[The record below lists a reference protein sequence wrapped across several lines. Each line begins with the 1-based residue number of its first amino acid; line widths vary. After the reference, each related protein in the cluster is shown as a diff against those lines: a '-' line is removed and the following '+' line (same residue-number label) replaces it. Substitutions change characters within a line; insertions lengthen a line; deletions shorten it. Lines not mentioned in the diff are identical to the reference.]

1 MPFDFNLKIMNGSGR
16 PVGVRAA
23 SEVAFYIDDTHS
35 MSERVQS
42 LADAVYKEF
51 ERLIKAY
58 DENVVKDLMPLVVA
72 ILEGLESSCRE
83 KQQVD
88 VDAELL
94 RDDNDQL
101 LAQYEKERQLRRIA
115 DQVVIITGKLI
126 L

>member
-1 MPFDFNLKIMNGSGR
+1 MNGSGR
-16 PVGVRAA
+16 PAGVRGA

-83 KQQVD
+83 KQQAD

-115 DQVVIITGKLI
+115 DQVMIVTMDCR
-126 L
+126 